1 MEKKEI
7 LTLDRIEG
15 SIAIFERAATEENPS
30 ASFLELPCSWFES
43 LQEGIQLEISLGST
57 ITMTLNHR
65 EKDSLFSEAE
75 ARLERLR
82 ARDSGAD
89 IIDL

>member
-15 SIAIFERAATEENPS
+15 PIAIFERATAEENSQPLYIELPS
-30 ASFLELPCSWFES
+30 SWFDAPQEGMQLEL
-43 LQEGIQLEISLGST
+43 SLGNT
-57 ITMTLNHR
+57 ITMTLLSN
-65 EKDSLFSEAE
+65 ENVSSLTEAE
-75 ARLERLR
+75 ARLKRLQ